1 MTIKRK
7 AVKEPRVAYRAK
19 RKAGPRLSTG
29 IIGLQWAEVENA
41 TQPIFL
47 EKDGQPV
54 AVVLK
59 YADYQRMNAGRA
71 ERRRIAW
78 HELDSL
84 LAQVHARAQGFS
96 TEEIEADITSA
107 RQEAL
112 EQHHASRGRG

>member
-7 AVKEPRVAYRAK
+7 AVKEPRMAYRAK

-29 IIGLQWAEVENA
+29 TIGLQWAEVENA
-41 TQPIFL
+41 TQPIVL
-47 EKDGQPV
+47 EKDGQPI

-59 YADYQRMNAGRA
+59 YADYQRMNAVGA
-71 ERRRIAW
+71 ERRRMAW
-78 HELDSL
+78 RELDSL

-107 RQEAL
+107 RQEVR